1 MICNRSSLAEGLHSS
16 LVSSSLKL
24 DEVGVTQSIS
34 SFELEIVNWITAFFG
49 YSNLKGSTS
58 VDTKDEP
65 ILDRAQD
72 VLDILKEE
80 VKNGILIPRVRNH
93 LKMALV
99 NLDVEFA
106 DSHDSDRK
114 NCRVENCDGLK
125 TCLVQLLDSRSPD
138 TEWLVSWLKENVGSR
153 DRQAMEDVLDSKSD

>member
-1 MICNRSSLAEGLHSS
+1 
-16 LVSSSLKL
+16 
-24 DEVGVTQSIS
+24 
-34 SFELEIVNWITAFFG
+34 
-49 YSNLKGSTS
+49 
-58 VDTKDEP
+58 
-65 ILDRAQD
+65 
-72 VLDILKEE
+72 
-80 VKNGILIPRVRNH
+80 
-93 LKMALV
+93 MALV

-153 DRQAMEDVLDSKSD
+153 DRRDPKLPCFENYVKPKIILPL